1 VKNIH
6 LLLSTLLLFAC
17 GGDEETDELCGVDS
31 VVVSLISATSAS
43 CGEAN
48 GSFEVTATG
57 QGSITYSL
65 DGVNFQV
72 SGEFSNLK
80 PEQYVVTAR
89 DEKDCRGTGDVLVES
104 SDEISFSQTIKPIIE
119 TTCAV
124 TDCHI
129 AGEQTPDL
137 SMESNIFSAAP
148 RIKRQVETRA
158 MPFGEDRTLRDEQ
171 IEEIICWFVNGAK
184 DN

>member
-1 VKNIH
+1 M
-6 LLLSTLLLFAC
+6 C
-17 GGDEETDELCGVDS
+17 GLDS
-31 VVVSLISATSAS
+31 VVVSLVNSTISA
-43 CGEAN
+43 CGETS

-57 QGSITYSL
+57 QGSITYSI
-65 DGVNFQV
+65 DGVNFQS
-72 SGEFSNLK
+72 SGEFANLK

-89 DEKDCRGTGDVLVES
+89 DEMDCRGTLDVLVES

-119 TTCAV
+119 ANCAI
-124 TDCHI
+124 TACHV
-129 AGEQTPDL
+129 AAAQTPDL
-137 SMESNIFSAAP
+137 SVESNIFSAAP

-158 MPFGEDRTLRDEQ
+158 MPFGADRTLADEQ